1 MKKIF
6 GILGSLA
13 VAASAHAQ
21 SSVAVGGVVDEYA
34 GSMRNAGDVKR
45 TKVLNSG
52 GMTTSYFGFSGVE
65 DMGGGLKAFFNLN
78 AFFQAD
84 TGAIGRFTG
93 DTFFARDA
101 NIGLTGTYGSLA
113 AGRGKAPNF
122 LPSVFVNPFGDSF
135 TFSPLILHE
144 NVNTTTWRYATT
156 PSDTGWGNQL
166 VYTTPTFSGLSGSV
180 QYQFGEQNPDS
191 KKNVGASVTYLSGPW
206 TAVAFY
212 ERDQVTNPNP
222 ALITAT
228 VNGATVPATRKDW
241 MIGGAYNAGFVKALR
256 ELRPVQ
262 DRRDQLRRQDQPAR
276 RERADR
282 RGLRAGRRRPHH
294 RRLRHLRRPPPD
306 GQPGL
311 RLLHVQAHRPLCRG
325 DARPDDRAG
334 QRQQPGAR
342 HPPPVL
348 NPTPGRPAPGTE
360 LVWS

>member
-1 MKKIF
+1 MKKLLGLLG
-6 GILGSLA
+6 GIA
-13 VAASAHAQ
+13 IAASAQAQ
-21 SSVAVGGVVDEYA
+21 SSVAVGGVVDAFA

-84 TGAIGRFTG
+84 TGTIGRFTG

-101 NIGLTGTYGSLA
+101 NIGLTGAYGSIA

-144 NVNTTTWRYATT
+144 NVNTNTWKFGTT

-166 VYTTPTFSGLSGSV
+166 VYTTPTFGGLSASL

-191 KKNVGASVTYLSGPW
+191 KKNVGASVTYLNGPW

-228 VNGATVPATRKDW
+228 VGGSVVPATRKDW
-241 MIGGAYNAGFVKALR
+241 MVGGAYNAGFLKAFASYGQSSTDVTNYEGKTSQLGVSVPIGTGFVLADVAR
-256 ELRPVQ
+256 TTAVSGTFDGRRLTASLGYDYFMSKRTDLYAVAM
-262 DRRDQLRRQDQPAR
+262 RDQMTGQSNGNSLA
-276 RERADR
+276 
-282 RGLRAGRRRPHH
+282 AGIRH
-294 RRLRHLRRPPPD
+294 RF
-306 GQPGL
+306 
-311 RLLHVQAHRPLCRG
+311 
-325 DARPDDRAG
+325 
-334 QRQQPGAR
+334 
-342 HPPPVL
+342 
-348 NPTPGRPAPGTE
+348 
-360 LVWS
+360 